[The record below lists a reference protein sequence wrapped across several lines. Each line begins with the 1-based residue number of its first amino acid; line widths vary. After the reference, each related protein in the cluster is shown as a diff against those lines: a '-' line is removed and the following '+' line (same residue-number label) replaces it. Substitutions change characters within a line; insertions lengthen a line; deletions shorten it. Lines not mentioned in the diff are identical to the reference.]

1 MAQPLTIPLTVEHV
15 TGNMT
20 GYTKLFSSITDS
32 TVWREPDRTRLVW
45 ITMLAMSD
53 ADGHVAASV
62 PGLADRARVPLE
74 DCLKAL
80 DAFRSPDEWSRTKEF
95 DGRRIVDVDGGWQLL
110 NHAKYRAIQDA
121 EHRREQSRIAMQ
133 RLRATRKAEAESAAS
148 AAVNEVSKVSAVN
161 AGERPLTHTE
171 ADTEAEAE
179 AGKNSASRKRAATVP
194 PLTSEQLEAAGLTR
208 ETADEFLAL
217 RRKKRAPL
225 TPRAWEGIA
234 SEADKAGWTV
244 EQVIR
249 KCLARGWQG
258 FEAEWVKGERPAGAP
273 QHVNRQEALEASNR
287 AVGDTWAAKMQ
298 AQQGGDDADN

>member
-1 MAQPLTIPLTVEHV
+1 
-15 TGNMT
+15 MT

-53 ADGHVAASV
+53 ADGYVAASV
-62 PGLADRARVPLE
+62 PGLADRARVPLQ
-74 DCLKAL
+74 DCLTAL
-80 DAFRSPDEWSRTKEF
+80 DAFRAPDEWSRTKEY

-121 EHRREQSRIAMQ
+121 EHRREQSRLAMQ
-133 RLRATRKAEAESAAS
+133 RLRAERKAAEA
-148 AAVNEVSKVSAVN
+148 AAVSSVSTVN
-161 AGERPLTHTE
+161 TGERSLTHTE

-179 AGKNSASRKRAATVP
+179 AEAGKTSATRKRAASVPALTVD
-194 PLTSEQLEAAGLTR
+194 ELEAAGLKR
-208 ETADEFLAL
+208 DTAEEFLAL

-225 TPRAWEGIA
+225 TPRAWAGIT
-234 SEADKAGWTV
+234 SEAEKAGWTP
-244 EQVIR
+244 EQAIS

-258 FEAEWVKGERPAGAP
+258 FEAEWVKSERPAGSS

-287 AVGDTWAAKMQ
+287 AVGERWLANQ
-298 AQQGGDDADN
+298 GDDDAEQG